1 MHATIV
7 LTAGL
12 AGVHA
17 AAMAVVF
24 TAPREYIAPSF
35 ICGFAARLV
44 RDSLLAA
51 GTGSAW
57 ATFLASTVAVL
68 VAVMVTPRRAVPP
81 VVLVAAVVQLA
92 ASVAVFNVFIE
103 LLRTPSLDGQALAES
118 AVRLSASL
126 GQAFTAF
133 VAIALGL
140 QLGVILTRRLR
151 RE

>member
-1 MHATIV
+1 MDTAIV
-7 LTAGL
+7 ITAGL
-12 AGVHA
+12 AGAHA

-24 TAPREYIAPSF
+24 TAPRDSRPSF
-35 ICGFAARLV
+35 ICGSTARLA

-57 ATFLASTVAVL
+57 ATLVAATVAVL
-68 VAVMVTPRRAVPP
+68 IAVAVTPRRAVPP

-92 ASVAVFNVFIE
+92 ASVAVFNVFVE
-103 LLRTPSLDGQALAES
+103 MLRASSLEGQALAES
-118 AVRLSASL
+118 SVRLNASL

-140 QLGVILTRRLR
+140 QLGVILTRRQR
-151 RE
+151 RG